1 MSETNLI
8 GIYYIASIVKIKK
21 GIIAIGYKEGEVE
34 VINVDDYDYPV
45 LLGRFQCIYKNDIF
59 SILSM
64 AYITEGLISIETGT
78 CVIEIWRIFD
88 LDDKYN
94 PVCICKMQGQKV
106 TSIAVEAINGILY
119 AGGRERTT
127 KCYELVY
134 TITGK

>member
-88 LDDKYN
+88 LDDNIIEIVRHPRQVVKIKIDDTLYIDDMIRLKYN
-94 PVCICKMQGQKV
+94 NIDK
-106 TSIAVEAINGILY
+106 T
-119 AGGRERTT
+119 
-127 KCYELVY
+127 
-134 TITGK
+134 